1 MSKIRL
7 QVALAKAG
15 TASRRKAAELIE
27 SGQVKV
33 NGKIVREK
41 GFRVNISK
49 DKIIVNKKELSF
61 ENKSYYILNKPQ
73 GVLSTAKDERN
84 RKTVLDF
91 LKGAKNRLYPV
102 GRLDKDTTGLIIL
115 TNDGEITFRLTH
127 PKFGIKRVY
136 EVKVE
141 GSVEEKAL
149 KRLKDGVTIDGKP
162 ARAEKII
169 LRKKSASQTDFTLT
183 IGEGRKREI
192 RKMCDAIGHRVL
204 ELKRIAFGP
213 LRLKGLKTG
222 SVRELTG
229 TELKAIKKA
238 IGL

>member
-27 SGQVKV
+27 SSQVKV
-33 NGKIVREK
+33 NGKIVRKK
-41 GFRVNISK
+41 GFRIDISK
-49 DKIIVNKKELSF
+49 DRITVNKKELSF

-84 RKTVLDF
+84 RKTVLDYVRDRQ
-91 LKGAKNRLYPV
+91 NRLYPV

-127 PKFGIKRVY
+127 PKFRIKRVY
-136 EVKVE
+136 DVKVK
-141 GSVEEKAL
+141 GSVKDKEL
-149 KRLKDGVTIDGKP
+149 KRLKDGIMIDGKP

-169 LRKKSASQTDFTLT
+169 LKEKNASSSDFTLT

-192 RKMCDAIGHRVL
+192 RKMCDAIGHKVL

-222 SVRELTG
+222 GTRELTG
-229 TELKAIKKA
+229 AEINILKKA
-238 IGL
+238 VGL

>member
-15 TASRRKAAELIE
+15 TASRRKARELIE
-27 SGQVKV
+27 SSQVKV

-41 GFRVNISK
+41 GFRVDISK
-49 DKIIVNKKELSF
+49 DRITVNKKELSF
-61 ENKSYYILNKPQ
+61 ESKSYYILNKPKS
-73 GVLSTAKDERN
+73 VLSTAKDERN
-84 RKTVLDF
+84 RKTVLDYVRDRQ
-91 LKGAKNRLYPV
+91 NRLYPV

-136 EVKVE
+136 DVKVK
-141 GSVEEKAL
+141 GSIKDKEL
-149 KRLKDGVTIDGKP
+149 RRLKDGIMIDGKP
-162 ARAEKII
+162 ARAKKII
-169 LRKKSASQTDFTLT
+169 LREKNISSSDLTLT

-204 ELKRIAFGP
+204 ELKRVAFGP
-213 LRLKGLKTG
+213 LRLKGLKEG
-222 SVRELTG
+222 EVRELTSA
-229 TELKAIKKA
+229 EINSIKKA
-238 IGL
+238 VGL